1 MLSKAL
7 IQAAEMV
14 GSDGVTEPLACV
26 TRVPRSIGRAY
37 EALLVGPFRMR
48 AVDPDPA
55 QRGYIQ
61 LRNGGDESHV
71 TRSSPSSA
79 SAPDVLAGKAPE
91 GG

>member
-1 MLSKAL
+1 
-7 IQAAEMV
+7 
-14 GSDGVTEPLACV
+14 
-26 TRVPRSIGRAY
+26 
-37 EALLVGPFRMR
+37 MR
-48 AVDPDPA
+48 AVDPDPV

-79 SAPDVLAGKAPE
+79 SAPNVLAGKAPE

>member
-1 MLSKAL
+1 MFSKAL

-14 GSDGVTEPLACV
+14 GSNGVTEPLACV
-26 TRVPRSIGRAY
+26 TRVLRSIGWVY
-37 EALLVGPFRMR
+37 EALLVSLFRMR
-48 AVDPDPA
+48 AVDPDPV

-79 SAPDVLAGKAPE
+79 PAPNVLAGKAPE